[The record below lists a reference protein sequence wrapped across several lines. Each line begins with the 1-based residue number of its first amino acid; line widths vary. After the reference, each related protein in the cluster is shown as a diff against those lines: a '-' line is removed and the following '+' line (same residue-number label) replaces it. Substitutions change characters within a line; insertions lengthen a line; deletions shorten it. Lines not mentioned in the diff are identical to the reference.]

1 MPSGVGLAS
10 HRPQFAA
17 KSNFP
22 LQGSVDQLLS
32 RAARKVTPQ
41 RHGLA
46 LGADPEIFTLWGD
59 VVQTAANMATSALP
73 STVQVTEAAY
83 RRLRG
88 CDTNRRSS
96 MTAVKIDEAL
106 VLVEQPP

>member
-1 MPSGVGLAS
+1 
-10 HRPQFAA
+10 
-17 KSNFP
+17 
-22 LQGSVDQLLS
+22 
-32 RAARKVTPQ
+32 
-41 RHGLA
+41 
-46 LGADPEIFTLWGD
+46 
-59 VVQTAANMATSALP
+59 MATSALP